1 MYQPDLILT
10 SGLIGKK
17 DLKLNPQFK
26 KIEILGSNKSIET
39 IKKFNIYK
47 NKKINKTILVCPEGL
62 YSETGQ
68 MFDIINSDL
77 FNSEKLNFIFRTH
90 PLIKLEDYRKN
101 IKNKNITFSI
111 NKKIKDDFKKSDF
124 IFYKGS
130 SVCIQAVQNGLI
142 PINLKSKKSDF
153 SMDPFYKVNNFNVK
167 NSQTLI
173 DVIKMLDTNKNNI
186 KFKKQLQNLQK
197 YSQLYFQSLNTKIIK
212 TLFKQN
218 IK

>member
-1 MYQPDLILT
+1 M
-10 SGLIGKK
+10 SRR
-17 DLKLNPQFK
+17 
-26 KIEILGSNKSIET
+26 
-39 IKKFNIYK
+39 
-47 NKKINKTILVCPEGL
+47 L

-212 TLFKQN
+212 TLFKKN

>member
-17 DLKLNPQFK
+17 DLKLNPQIK

-197 YSQLYFQSLNTKIIK
+197 YSQLYFQSLNKKIIK